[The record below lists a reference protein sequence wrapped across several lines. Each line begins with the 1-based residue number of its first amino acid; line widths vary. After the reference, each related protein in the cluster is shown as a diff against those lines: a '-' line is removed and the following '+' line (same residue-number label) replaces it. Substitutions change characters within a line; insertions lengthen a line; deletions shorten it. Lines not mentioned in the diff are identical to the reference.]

1 MVKNRRRELRI
12 DSRDDDL
19 IAEAAGIVG
28 VSVSEFM
35 VARALAD
42 AEAVVEGHHSI
53 RLSPDSYERF
63 LQALDRPLQPPR
75 ELINQIK
82 LSRQFLPS
90 D

>member
-1 MVKNRRRELRI
+1 MKNRRRELRI

-35 VARALAD
+35 VGRAVAD
-42 AEAVVEGHHSI
+42 AEALVEAHHAI
-53 RLSPDSYERF
+53 RLSPGSYDRF
-63 LQALDRPLQPPR
+63 LQALDRPIHPPR

-82 LSRQFLPS
+82 VSRQLPQS
-90 D
+90 E